1 MPPSLPEAIGKYTI
15 ERFIESGG
23 MGDVYLARDPALDRA
38 VAIKFLREGFDN
50 QEMRERF
57 EREARAAGRL
67 SHPNIVTIYEFGIFD
82 GRPFIAM
89 EFVRGEPLSKLIRRR
104 EPIPLVRKL
113 EMMEGLCSGLAHAHK
128 TGMVHRDIKPANL
141 MVDNDGGPLKILDFG
156 IVRMAGSGLTS
167 HGVLVGT
174 INYMSPEQI
183 TGRGTIDL
191 RSDVFAVGAVLH
203 EVFTYQRAFPGEMTD
218 VLYKIVHA
226 QPESA
231 ATLSPGLDPGI
242 VRAIDQCLEKTPE
255 RRYQDLGVLRRE
267 LARIRQRLELE
278 ESETYGHTALTLRQP
293 KDPASHASRPSGAH
307 RTPVSG
313 TPAPSTPPSPSS
325 RPSAPSGPPQT
336 PASDRARRAAE
347 AAADLARAQRAA
359 EEARLELEREAEEQA
374 RLEAERL
381 EQERQEQE
389 RAERARLARERAQ
402 AEQARLE
409 RQQAERVRAEQ
420 ARAEQ
425 ARIEQARQDR
435 PAWNRRGSTRR
446 GPRKPNTPASSASGR
461 SRPASRR
468 RARRASRPRGNAPRL
483 SGRPKRRRSD
493 RPRRAASSGS
503 ATWRRRRR
511 TSPPAASP
519 KRPACCGLGPPNPP
533 ATPLSRRC

>member
-1 MPPSLPEAIGKYTI
+1 MPEAIGKYTI
-15 ERFIESGG
+15 DRFIESGG

-104 EPIPLVRKL
+104 ESIPLVRKL

-231 ATLSPGLDPGI
+231 ATLSPGLDRRHRPRHRSVPREDARAPLPGSRRPAA
-242 VRAIDQCLEKTPE
+242 RA
-255 RRYQDLGVLRRE
+255 G
-267 LARIRQRLELE
+267 A
-278 ESETYGHTALTLRQP
+278 
-293 KDPASHASRPSGAH
+293 DPAAPRARGH
-307 RTPVSG
+307 RTP
-313 TPAPSTPPSPSS
+313 T
-325 RPSAPSGPPQT
+325 
-336 PASDRARRAAE
+336 
-347 AAADLARAQRAA
+347 
-359 EEARLELEREAEEQA
+359 
-374 RLEAERL
+374 
-381 EQERQEQE
+381 
-389 RAERARLARERAQ
+389 
-402 AEQARLE
+402 
-409 RQQAERVRAEQ
+409 
-420 ARAEQ
+420 
-425 ARIEQARQDR
+425 
-435 PAWNRRGSTRR
+435 
-446 GPRKPNTPASSASGR
+446 
-461 SRPASRR
+461 
-468 RARRASRPRGNAPRL
+468 
-483 SGRPKRRRSD
+483 
-493 RPRRAASSGS
+493 
-503 ATWRRRRR
+503 
-511 TSPPAASP
+511 
-519 KRPACCGLGPPNPP
+519 
-533 ATPLSRRC
+533 ATPR